1 MPASVNHPNK
11 ANNATEEEPERIPQ
25 DPAGDTKGL
34 AAPSADAATEIQ
46 AAPVHSTSA
55 FKPDPFW

>member
-1 MPASVNHPNK
+1 MSASTVTGNK
-11 ANNATEEEPERIPQ
+11 ATEEEPERVPVAQ
-25 DPAGDTKGL
+25 ATDTKEE
-34 AAPSADAATEIQ
+34 PSPSTDAAAESQ